1 MINSNYQGDIICWQY
16 NDPGVYYVLHE
27 FLAGPTSNGTIFQ
40 NDTVMWSLPIY
51 VYDVPWTPPPALYL
65 CGFQRTWVV
74 CIAASPN

>member
-1 MINSNYQGDIICWQY
+1 PPVNAWVC
-16 NDPGVYYVLHE
+16 
-27 FLAGPTSNGTIFQ
+27 
-40 NDTVMWSLPIY
+40 MWVY